1 MRPCH
6 RTAAR
11 AGVAAVAALVLWA
24 CVRVLAAEV
33 PPHPEPAQPED
44 APAVPDADSLPA
56 DVPVPGDAAPTPG
69 AAPAVPLTPVMR
81 EAVEK
86 LVTHYL
92 NMYGKHLKSDDWMAR
107 AMAVIGLAQIDDPR
121 ITQVLFEV
129 LDTDKLPHVRV
140 YAWESLHSR
149 LKSLDADQRG
159 RWLEAGQSLL
169 AKGHL
174 RGDLRAGLVRAVAPA
189 GPTDENRRLFRGLFA
204 ETNSMDSSDMR
215 TLLAMRKVLALWR
228 DRALIT
234 DLVGTMAQLNCVFR
248 AEYVLGDLPWS
259 VPVAAKSFSEE
270 GTDALCLRAHGLW
283 KEALAKAPDEAF
295 KPRPVEPY
303 TGPSPVLPAAQ
314 AIADPGDPKWRKE
327 LELTRFTL
335 DHLDVTLAV
344 DSTGSMTPVIRWI
357 QRDVTKLM
365 RAFYLISYEPRLS
378 IVFYRDHGDAYV
390 TKVVPFTSNA
400 DVLSQ
405 AIRSVEAK
413 GGGDVPEAVYEALAM
428 ALSKQTWSSGHYAQ
442 RIVVVIGDAPPHPQ
456 TMPDIQKMVATAA
469 EKQFQF
475 FCLKVR
481 DRYTAGTLTEFDQI
495 ADWGKGQSFW
505 AEFRNEVFPELES
518 LDVAGRD
525 FRGAQVKTWRSTTLF
540 GEVAQPTPPD
550 GPYRQ
555 LVRAIVRT
563 AIPPSY
569 RDKTGPFV
577 DTLLEY
583 LETYVPERRQPFA
596 PYKPEKTGG
605 TQRNRRVETP
615 FDPQA
620 R

>member
-1 MRPCH
+1 MRPCR
-6 RTAAR
+6 RTGAQ
-11 AGVAAVAALVLWA
+11 AGVAIVAALVLWA
-24 CVRVLAAEV
+24 CVRVSAAAV
-33 PPHPEPAQPED
+33 PSDPASAQPE
-44 APAVPDADSLPA
+44 APEAVPGADSLPA
-56 DVPVPGDAAPTPG
+56 DVPSPADAAPTPG
-69 AAPAVPLTPVMR
+69 AAPTVPLTPVMR
-81 EAVEK
+81 EAVER
-86 LVTHYL
+86 LVVHYL
-92 NMYGKHLKSDDWMAR
+92 DMYGKHLKSDDWMAR

-129 LDTDKLPHVRV
+129 LDTDKLPLVRV
-140 YAWESLHSR
+140 YAWEALHSR

-215 TLLAMRKVLALWR
+215 TLLAMRQVLAQWC

-234 DLVGTMAQLNCVFR
+234 DLVGTMGQLNCVFR

-259 VPVAAKSFSEE
+259 VPVAAKTFAEE
-270 GTDALCLRAHGLW
+270 GTDALCLRTHGLW

-314 AIADPGDPKWRKE
+314 AIANPGDPKWRKE

-344 DSTGSMTPVIRWI
+344 DSTGSMTSVIRWI

-378 IVFYRDHGDAYV
+378 MVFYRDHGDAYV
-390 TKVVPFTSNA
+390 TKAVPFTSNA
-400 DVLSQ
+400 DVLSR
-405 AIRSVEAK
+405 AIRGIEAK
-413 GGGDVPEAVYEALAM
+413 GGGDLPEAVYDALVT
-428 ALSKQTWSSGHYAQ
+428 ALSKQIWSSGQYAQ

-456 TMPDIQKMVATAA
+456 TMTDIQKMVVTAA

-481 DRYTAGTLTEFDQI
+481 SRYTAGTLTEFDQI

-505 AEFRNEVFPELES
+505 AEFRNEMFPELES

-525 FRGAQVKTWRSTTLF
+525 FRGAQAKTWRSSTFF
-540 GEVAQPTPPD
+540 GEVAQPTPSD

-555 LVRAIVRT
+555 LVQAIVRT

-577 DTLLEY
+577 NTLLEY
-583 LETYVPERRQPFA
+583 LETPVPERRQPFA

-605 TQRNRRVETP
+605 TRKQHRVDAP